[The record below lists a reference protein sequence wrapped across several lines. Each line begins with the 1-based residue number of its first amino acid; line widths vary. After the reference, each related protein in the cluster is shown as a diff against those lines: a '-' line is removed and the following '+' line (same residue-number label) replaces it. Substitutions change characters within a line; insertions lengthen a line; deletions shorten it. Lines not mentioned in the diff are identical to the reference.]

1 MSMIT
6 RFCSSSHRQEDT
18 TDRLSIVDTP
28 VNRQVGH
35 HGSFFALVCGIGI
48 GTYKRCTLSLSLYQA
63 LLIDG
68 RVYAELV
75 CRLFFQEDRRWD
87 KIFHKKIGVTTSLL
101 IPTHGPNWWL
111 SLRAVFQTHPK
122 TCIQTLHPT
131 IDCTR
136 GTTAAR
142 FTTRL
147 ATSTPPRYSS

>member
-35 HGSFFALVCGIGI
+35 HGSFFALCGIGI
-48 GTYKRCTLSLSLYQA
+48 GTLKRWHSLSQLSLSSSL
-63 LLIDG
+63 DWG

-87 KIFHKKIGVTTSLL
+87 KIFHKKMWVTTSLL
-101 IPTHGPNWWL
+101 IPPLERSNVL
-111 SLRAVFQTHPK
+111 ASLRVCLSNEPRHPNAASNDR
-122 TCIQTLHPT
+122 LH
-131 IDCTR
+131 
-136 GTTAAR
+136 AR
-142 FTTRL
+142 NNR
-147 ATSTPPRYSS
+147 SKVHHPPDGHVDSSYSS